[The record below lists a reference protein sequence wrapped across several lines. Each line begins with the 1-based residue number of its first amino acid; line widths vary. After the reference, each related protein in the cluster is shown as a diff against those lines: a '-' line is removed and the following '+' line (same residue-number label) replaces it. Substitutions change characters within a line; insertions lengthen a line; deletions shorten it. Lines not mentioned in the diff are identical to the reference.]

1 MNIEDALLLLNSRKI
16 EEQMQGASLI
26 INAGSLH
33 EIIGRL
39 VGEWQRTEGL
49 DILELLAHTV
59 KHVKPIFLLLE
70 EKKKKL
76 GWAVVVELLQQL
88 ILESTVGHKQYLLQG
103 IEKLKKIIEKNY
115 PDSQLIEW
123 SHCYFYNRSIQG
135 ERNVYTICISHLF
148 TFAIY
153 YSESNTSVEDY
164 DYHLASLGRV
174 VCFLEE
180 NPVHFSLHQKFLDI
194 AQSNI

>member
-76 GWAVVVELLQQL
+76 GWAVVVELLQ
-88 ILESTVGHKQYLLQG
+88 
-103 IEKLKKIIEKNY
+103 
-115 PDSQLIEW
+115 
-123 SHCYFYNRSIQG
+123 
-135 ERNVYTICISHLF
+135 
-148 TFAIY
+148 
-153 YSESNTSVEDY
+153 
-164 DYHLASLGRV
+164 
-174 VCFLEE
+174 
-180 NPVHFSLHQKFLDI
+180 
-194 AQSNI
+194 